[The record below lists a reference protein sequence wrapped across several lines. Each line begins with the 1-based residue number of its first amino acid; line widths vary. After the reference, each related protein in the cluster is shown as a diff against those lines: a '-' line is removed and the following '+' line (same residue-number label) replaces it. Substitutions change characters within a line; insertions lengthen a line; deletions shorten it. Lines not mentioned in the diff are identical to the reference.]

1 MSIKS
6 KSLQNSLSVIDL
18 RGLIFNIKWILR
30 NTICF
35 IIWTFFLII
44 SFLIWRGRESVII
57 RGKSGGYSFPHTLI
71 TLIRFSGTL
80 KNIKMIW
87 KIILDPCWWDECKLA
102 WDGNEFFSSNL
113 KQNFYGN
120 LNKVAYF
127 FLFILVLLDG
137 GYNKWCNT
145 LRKNMILIG
154 WVLKFFKNDLQFN
167 MAQRL
172 SNDCPELFQNV

>member
-35 IIWTFFLII
+35 IIWTLFFNNI
-44 SFLIWRGRESVII
+44 FLNMERPQVRNNKGRKWRI
-57 RGKSGGYSFPHTLI
+57 FPTPFVSPTLI
-71 TLIRFSGTL
+71 TLIRFSETL

-87 KIILDPCWWDECKLA
+87 KIILDPCWWDDCKLA
-102 WDGNEFFSSNL
+102 WDGNEFFSSNF
-113 KQNFYGN
+113 KRNFYGN
-120 LNKVAYF
+120 LNKVIF
-127 FLFILVLLDG
+127 FSFSPLRFYWMRD
-137 GYNKWCNT
+137 NKRCNT

-154 WVLKFFKNDLQFN
+154 WVLKW
-167 MAQRL
+167 L
-172 SNDCPELFQNV
+172 SV